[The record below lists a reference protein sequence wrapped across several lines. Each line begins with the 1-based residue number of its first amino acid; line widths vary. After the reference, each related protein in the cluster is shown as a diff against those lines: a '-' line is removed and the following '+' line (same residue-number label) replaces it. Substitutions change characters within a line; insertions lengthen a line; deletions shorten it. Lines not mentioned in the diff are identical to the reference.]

1 MTDSHPFDAVG
12 PGSHRF
18 TLIEYQ
24 APVNHQT
31 SQLAMWAAAVCDCG
45 WCGPEQL
52 NAFQAAHDY
61 REHMEFVRRAAVSTV
76 GRWPDIGGVAAMDAD
91 IIRDTGL

>member
-31 SQLAMWAAAVCDCG
+31 SQLAVWAAAVCDCG

-61 REHMEFVRRAAVSTV
+61 REHMEFVAQKIHEWRGPQPIPGWLPR
-76 GRWPDIGGVAAMDAD
+76 
-91 IIRDTGL
+91 